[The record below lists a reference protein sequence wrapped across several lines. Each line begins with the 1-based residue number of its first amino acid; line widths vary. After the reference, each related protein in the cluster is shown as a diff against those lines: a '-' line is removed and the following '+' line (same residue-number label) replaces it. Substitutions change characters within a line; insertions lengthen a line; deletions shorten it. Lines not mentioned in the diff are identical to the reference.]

1 MTYKEEERDLFTVP
15 DNYYLVQCISAD
27 LAMGAGIA
35 VQFNK
40 RFNTKNNLKSK
51 YGYLTAQWNKQNG
64 FSVQDGRVFC
74 LVTKNHYWEKPSK
87 KTMFN
92 ALVDLKRKLQITE
105 ILEKE
110 KLNIAMPKIGC
121 GLDKM
126 NWNVVKE
133 LISNTFINTDFNIL
147 ICDNSICKTD
157 EKIRTLQGEKF

>member
-1 MTYKEEERDLFTVP
+1 
-15 DNYYLVQCISAD
+15 
-27 LAMGAGIA
+27 
-35 VQFNK
+35 
-40 RFNTKNNLKSK
+40 
-51 YGYLTAQWNKQNG
+51 
-64 FSVQDGRVFC
+64 
-74 LVTKNHYWEKPSK
+74 
-87 KTMFN
+87 MFN

-110 KLNIAMPKIGC
+110 KLNIAMSKIGC